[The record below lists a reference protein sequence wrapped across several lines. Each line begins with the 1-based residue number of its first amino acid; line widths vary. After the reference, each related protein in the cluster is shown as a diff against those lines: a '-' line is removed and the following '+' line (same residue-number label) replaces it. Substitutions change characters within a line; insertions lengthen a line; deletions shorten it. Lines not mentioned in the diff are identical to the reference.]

1 MKRVVCDTNI
11 YISAFIFPGSKPD
24 LVLNLAR
31 QGLIEL
37 YVSPFI
43 IDELRRVL
51 EEKFRLDDTKIREVT
66 ERVREL
72 STIVEPEVRVSII
85 QEKQDDN
92 RILECAIQA
101 RAHYLVTGDTKHILP
116 LREYQ
121 GISICSPADFLQR
134 KLWLEDS

>member
-11 YISAFIFPGSKPD
+11 YISA
-24 LVLNLAR
+24 
-31 QGLIEL
+31 
-37 YVSPFI
+37 
-43 IDELRRVL
+43 
-51 EEKFRLDDTKIREVT
+51 
-66 ERVREL
+66 RVREL

>member
-24 LVLNLAR
+24 QVLNLAR

-51 EEKFRLDDTKIREVT
+51 EEKFRLGDTKIIEVT

-134 KLWLEDS
+134 KLWLEES

>member
-24 LVLNLAR
+24 QVLNLAR

-51 EEKFRLDDTKIREVT
+51 EEKFRLGDTKIMEVT

-92 RILECAIQA
+92 RILEGAIQA

-121 GISICSPADFLQR
+121 GISICSPADFLQG
-134 KLWLEDS
+134 KLWLEES

>member
-11 YISAFIFPGSKPD
+11 YISAP
-24 LVLNLAR
+24 
-31 QGLIEL
+31 
-37 YVSPFI
+37 
-43 IDELRRVL
+43 
-51 EEKFRLDDTKIREVT
+51 
-66 ERVREL
+66 VRKL
-72 STIVEPEVRVSII
+72 FTIVEPEVRVSII

-101 RAHYLVTGDTKHILP
+101 RAHYLATGNTKHILP

-134 KLWLEDS
+134 KL